1 MSFLSKVQLFKKL
14 PRDNHPLLAAVC
26 VQIQFKEKEV
36 IIREG
41 DVGDAFF
48 VIRSGE
54 ASVTQKEKTERVAKL
69 QKGDYFGEAALLHDE
84 QRNATITAITELSAL
99 KITRERFQ
107 ELNLHEKLVFANR
120 RAVGGGGREVLVKPP
135 SEKTPEEKRL
145 IRKALNENDALV
157 EMVELDEVRIEHM
170 VDVFWKET
178 IEEGGEIIK
187 EGDLQADYFY
197 IVEDGMFD
205 VFVSEEL
212 PISQDGLETE
222 VTEVS
227 PSGLESPS
235 ESESP
240 SRTKH
245 LNVISKG
252 GCFGE
257 LALLYHAPR
266 AATVVAK
273 TTASVWVID
282 RNNFKSIL
290 MKASDKQIEEY
301 MKLLTKVEILNPL
314 LMEERKALAGALKDQ
329 RFSLGD
335 KIMKQGDEGST
346 FYILYDGEVI
356 VVKDGKEV
364 NKLKAGGSRGDRPFF
379 GEAALLCDDRRNAT
393 IQVTSPTAK
402 VLVLHREMFNA
413 LLGPLK
419 EIMTS
424 QQGAPADR
432 TSALKKKAQGSLNP
446 ARTRIFRR
454 ELGKV
459 GLLGCGGFGCVE
471 LFVHKNTGNTF
482 AMKQISKG
490 YVVKMGMQECVMNE
504 KNILM
509 MTNSPFIIKLY
520 ECYNGSQM
528 LYFLMEPALG
538 GELYATYRIKGL
550 TGSVQHAHFYVAGV
564 VYAFEHLHE
573 RYIIYRDLKPENL
586 LLDEQG
592 QLKVTDMG
600 LAKFVIGKTYTTCGT
615 PDYFAPELIHSSGH
629 TTAVDWWTLGI
640 LIFELMSGHPPFAA
654 PNTVD
659 IYQKIVKGINKVAF
673 PLKCLGEVGEL
684 IRALLKKEPS
694 ERLPMRA
701 CGLKGLKGHNWFS
714 GFDWETMAEGRLA
727 APYKPKVKSKRDIAN
742 FTARPED
749 MPKKLEYKDNG
760 SGWDKD
766 FAT

>member
-459 GLLGCGGFGCVE
+459 GDR
-471 LFVHKNTGNTF
+471 K
-482 AMKQISKG
+482 S
-490 YVVKMGMQECVMNE
+490 VV
-504 KNILM
+504 
-509 MTNSPFIIKLY
+509 
-520 ECYNGSQM
+520 
-528 LYFLMEPALG
+528 
-538 GELYATYRIKGL
+538 
-550 TGSVQHAHFYVAGV
+550 
-564 VYAFEHLHE
+564 
-573 RYIIYRDLKPENL
+573 
-586 LLDEQG
+586 
-592 QLKVTDMG
+592 
-600 LAKFVIGKTYTTCGT
+600 
-615 PDYFAPELIHSSGH
+615 
-629 TTAVDWWTLGI
+629 
-640 LIFELMSGHPPFAA
+640 
-654 PNTVD
+654 
-659 IYQKIVKGINKVAF
+659 
-673 PLKCLGEVGEL
+673 
-684 IRALLKKEPS
+684 
-694 ERLPMRA
+694 
-701 CGLKGLKGHNWFS
+701 
-714 GFDWETMAEGRLA
+714 
-727 APYKPKVKSKRDIAN
+727 
-742 FTARPED
+742 
-749 MPKKLEYKDNG
+749 
-760 SGWDKD
+760 
-766 FAT
+766 